1 MVNAELSR
9 ARQAADEA
17 RQFKARFAALVS
29 HELRLPLNIITGFS
43 EMMVM
48 SPASYDDQALPTAYR
63 TDVEAIHRA
72 SYHLSNLIDDVL
84 DLSEIDAHK
93 MTIDKEWLSLGDV
106 VAEAAATASGLFQS
120 KALSLTV
127 ELPADLPV
135 IYADRTRVKQVVLN
149 LLKNAARFTDAGGA
163 TVSAALRGND
173 IVVAV
178 ADTGIGIAPQD
189 VPHVFEEFRQ
199 LEAGGR
205 RRAGGSGLGLTI
217 SKQLVELHGGT
228 MWLESRPGWGTTFCF
243 SLPLCTNVASATMR
257 EPWETWAR
265 PRPVAEPQT
274 VPSVA
279 VIGHDQHTL
288 RLLQHALDTY
298 RLVPVTEPAEL
309 GRLGA
314 EGLVQAAVVVEGDDR
329 QERQSLR
336 DAVAGCPSLITI
348 GCAFRTRRSEAIKS
362 LGVIDYL
369 AKPVDRARVARALA
383 SLGAVESVL
392 VVDDDPDMARLLAA
406 MGASLPA
413 GYRVWQATDG
423 EEALALIAAHR
434 PQAVLLDLLM
444 PGMDGHELLRRLR
457 AVPRL
462 RDTAV
467 IAVSAGAP
475 VEAKVTAEITA
486 VARAGGLTLAEFSRG
501 LKSSL
506 DAVLRSPE
514 TPRAPTAGRVA

>member
-1 MVNAELSR
+1 
-9 ARQAADEA
+9 
-17 RQFKARFAALVS
+17 
-29 HELRLPLNIITGFS
+29 LPLNIITGFS

-48 SPASYDDQALPTAYR
+48 SPASYDEQALPPAYR

-93 MTIDKEWLSLGDV
+93 MTVDKEWLSIGDV
-106 VAEAAATASGLFQS
+106 VGEAAATASGLFQS
-120 KALSLTV
+120 KALSLAV
-127 ELPADLPV
+127 ELPADLPTV
-135 IYADRTRVKQVVLN
+135 YADRTRVKQVVLN

-163 TVSAALRGND
+163 TVSASVREND
-173 IVVAV
+173 VVVSV

-199 LEAGGR
+199 LEAGGQR
-205 RRAGGSGLGLTI
+205 RVGGSGLGLTI
-217 SKQLVELHGGT
+217 SKQFVELHGGT

-243 SLPLCTNVASATMR
+243 SLPLCANVAAATMR
-257 EPWETWAR
+257 DPWETWAR
-265 PRPVAEPQT
+265 PRPVAGPDT
-274 VPSVA
+274 APSVA

-298 RLVPVTEPAEL
+298 RLVPVTEPAEI
-309 GRLGA
+309 GRLRA
-314 EGLVQAAVVVEGDDR
+314 EGLVQAAVVVESPDR
-329 QERQSLR
+329 KERRGLR
-336 DAVAGCPSLITI
+336 DAVAQSPSLVTI
-348 GCAFRTRRSEAIKS
+348 GCAFRTRRSEAVKS
-362 LGVIDYL
+362 LDVVDYL
-369 AKPVDRARVARALA
+369 AKPVDRGSVARALA
-383 SLGAVESVL
+383 SLDAVERVL
-392 VVDDDPDMARLLAA
+392 VVDDDPDMARLLAS
-406 MGASLPA
+406 MVASLP
-413 GYRVWQATDG
+413 GSYRVWQATDG
-423 EEALALIAAHR
+423 EEALRLISAHR

-444 PGMDGHELLRRLR
+444 PGVDGHEVLRRLR

-467 IAVSAGAP
+467 IVVSAGAP

-486 VARAGGLTLAEFSRG
+486 VARADGLTLAEFSRG

-514 TPRAPTAGRVA
+514 IPRAPTAGRVA